1 MGAEQVEVSMARSDA
16 DSADLL
22 HRIAREEADLAKRA
36 AAGDREAFDQL
47 YDRYF
52 VRMAHVF
59 RHLPEPE
66 AQAKIW
72 EALEQVFASLHVH
85 DDDTPLAARAFRV
98 AHASLARQ
106 RAPQSVRGIAGVAR
120 TEA

>member
-1 MGAEQVEVSMARSDA
+1 M
-16 DSADLL
+16 
-22 HRIAREEADLAKRA
+22 
-36 AAGDREAFDQL
+36 

-52 VRMAHVF
+52 VRMAYVF

-85 DDDTPLAARAFRV
+85 DDTPLAARAFRV
-98 AHASLARQ
+98 AHASLVQ
-106 RAPQSVRGIAGVAR
+106 PRAPHSVRGAQRVAR
-120 TEA
+120 TDL